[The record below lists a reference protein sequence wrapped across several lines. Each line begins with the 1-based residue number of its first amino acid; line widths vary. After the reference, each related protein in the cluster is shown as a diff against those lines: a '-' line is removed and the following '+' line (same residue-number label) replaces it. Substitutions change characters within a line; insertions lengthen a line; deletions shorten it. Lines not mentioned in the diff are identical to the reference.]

1 MSDESTTR
9 RCVHLRK
16 YPNRRYYDASRSC
29 HVTLEEIHELIRD
42 GSDVHIKDSKTG
54 EDITTKVLAQ
64 IILEQDPP
72 KLAIFPVDLLHQVIR
87 ANDSIVRD
95 FVDKYFN
102 QALRAFLD
110 SQRQFDR
117 YLREAMGLH
126 SPAASGSDWARV
138 MMGPLAQM
146 FFTSNGDKNGA
157 DQAAAGDKPANSAEV
172 DLRQLV
178 QELREQVKA
187 LQEELRHQRQAD
199 I

>member
-1 MSDESTTR
+1 MSDQPVTR
-9 RCVHLRK
+9 QRVNLRK
-16 YPNRRYYDASRSC
+16 YPNRRYYDAARSC
-29 HVTLEEIHELIRD
+29 HVTLEEIHALIRA
-42 GSDVHIKDSKTG
+42 GSDVHIQDSKTG

-72 KLAIFPVDLLHQVIR
+72 KLAIFPVDLLHEVIR
-87 ANDSIVRD
+87 ANDSMVRD

-110 SQRQFDR
+110 SQRQFDH

-126 SPAASGSDWARV
+126 SPLGTSSDWTRM

-146 FFTSNGDKNGA
+146 FFAANGETNGA
-157 DQAAAGDKPANSAEV
+157 EPPATAEKPSPADAE
-172 DLRQLV
+172 LHQLV
-178 QELREQVKA
+178 QELRDQVKA